1 LIDLSPNLAG
11 PLKNARLLA
20 PLTMAWNDQAMTG
33 AARAFAFASA
43 EVKLSQSLPPSRTT

>member
-1 LIDLSPNLAG
+1 LTWSPNPAD

-33 AARAFAFASA
+33 AARAFAFAQA
-43 EVKLSQSLPPSRTT
+43 EVPK